1 MPRIMTRLAV
11 GGVTAVGDDPE
22 PEHDHSPGTPPPSL
36 PHPGVATR
44 YRRSPAPTAH
54 SSQADEALR
63 RAKDADRRA
72 SEEAA

>member
-1 MPRIMTRLAV
+1 MTRLVV

-36 PHPGVATR
+36 PHPGVTTR
-44 YRRSPAPTAH
+44 YRRSPNTAPTAH